1 MARKPAPLVAPAP
14 SSVSTS
20 RPNKFAHLAN
30 GVVSERTFAE
40 KKFTIT
46 EFADM
51 IGFPVSALETII
63 DKNRRAINRPF
74 YNITQL
80 AERWECSRAQVYNI
94 FRETEF
100 KVFNVASQDSEKHQ
114 SWRIPASVVEK
125 IEQSRMARVPEAAA

>member
-63 DKNRRAINRPF
+63 DKNRRAIKRPF

-80 AERWECSRAQVYNI
+80 AERWDARGHRSTTSFAKQSLRYSTSPAKTARSAKVGASRL
-94 FRETEF
+94 
-100 KVFNVASQDSEKHQ
+100 
-114 SWRIPASVVEK
+114 P
-125 IEQSRMARVPEAAA
+125 